1 MGGNVPHEKDES
13 VWPLHTAG
21 TEKRDEEKW
30 PIRGNNTHTHT
41 HGILRERTWLRCPFR
56 RIFFGQVSFPFSQLV
71 NRKKKNK
78 KKYEK
83 GKKKNITISSSRK
96 VWYSSTTR
104 SSSLWNKT
112 WRGVKG
118 VYTQPAK
125 GVHYYYIGFFFFS
138 HLAVSISVR
147 KSVFDCPFYL
157 GFLPRRKGGEKW
169 ADDRFYLLSFFF
181 PWPQLDS
188 TPLTIWVELF
198 FLDSAGLFCNTI
210 CSI

>member
-41 HGILRERTWLRCPFR
+41 WHFEGENMTPVSVSSNFFRPSVLPF
-56 RIFFGQVSFPFSQLV
+56 FKVGEPQ
-71 NRKKKNK
+71 KKKN

-138 HLAVSISVR
+138 HSAVSISVR

-157 GFLPRRKGGEKW
+157 GFLPRKGGKNEQMIV
-169 ADDRFYLLSFFF
+169 FIFFLF
-181 PWPQLDS
+181 
-188 TPLTIWVELF
+188 F
-198 FLDSAGLFCNTI
+198 FLDRNWIRLR
-210 CSI
+210 